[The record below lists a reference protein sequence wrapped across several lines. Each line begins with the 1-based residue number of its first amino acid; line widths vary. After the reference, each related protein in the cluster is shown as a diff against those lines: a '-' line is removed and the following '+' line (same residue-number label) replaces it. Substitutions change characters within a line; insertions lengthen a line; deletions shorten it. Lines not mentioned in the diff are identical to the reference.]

1 MEWHMHVR
9 ESALTKTSEGST
21 AFQTPDRLRSPSKRR
36 SMRGQSLVEFAM
48 IAPLFFFLLFGVV
61 DFGRLFFVQMTL
73 QNAVRQAGRFAI
85 TGNHLQ
91 DPKNPG
97 QNLSRVNSIIKIA
110 TEASAGLDI
119 SGIQISSAKGGPGS
133 AGGPGDTVTVSIT
146 DNLKLITPIIA
157 QFFPNGTYRF
167 TVGVTFKNEPFSP
180 SQSN

>member
-48 IAPLFFFLLFGVV
+48 IALLFLLFGVV

-97 QNLSRVNSIIKIA
+97 QNLSRVNSI
-110 TEASAGLDI
+110 
-119 SGIQISSAKGGPGS
+119 
-133 AGGPGDTVTVSIT
+133 
-146 DNLKLITPIIA
+146 
-157 QFFPNGTYRF
+157 
-167 TVGVTFKNEPFSP
+167 
-180 SQSN
+180 

>member
-1 MEWHMHVR
+1 MHVKKP
-9 ESALTKTSEGST
+9 ALTIASEGST
-21 AFQTPDRLRSPSKRR
+21 TAFQLDRPGGLSNRR

-119 SGIQISSAKGGPGS
+119 SGITISSAKGGPGS

-157 QFFPNGTYRF
+157 QFFPSGTYRF
-167 TVGVTFKNEPFSP
+167 TVGVTFKNETFSP
-180 SQSN
+180 AQSN